1 MQDAGTECSLLGVQF
16 TNRLPTQF
24 ALETPTLSLVQGTS
38 VYTLPNRTAAIGL
51 VYLTVGV
58 GGSDPFDIP
67 LMPMSAQDYGAIP
80 NKTTQGRP
88 TTYHFQLLPV
98 PTITFWP
105 TPDSGGPYQANVQ
118 SFRQTMDLSIS
129 GGQTID
135 APFRFLD
142 AFVAGLAARLARNW
156 APALYPQRKADWEE
170 AWSECTQFDQPP
182 DNLYIICGLDSYTR

>member
-1 MQDAGTECSLLGVQF
+1 MADAAFECSLLGVQF
-16 TNRLPTQF
+16 TNRLPSQY
-24 ALETPTLSLVQGTS
+24 ALETPTVSLSQGTAT
-38 VYTLPNRTAAIGL
+38 YDLPARTSAIGI

-80 NKTTQGRP
+80 NKTTQGQP
-88 TTYHFQLLPV
+88 TTYHVQLLPT
-98 PTITFWP
+98 PTIVFWP
-105 TPDSGGPYQANVQ
+105 TPNSGGPYQANIQ
-118 SFRQTMDLSIS
+118 SFRQQMDISVS

-156 APALYPQRKADWEE
+156 APQLYALRKADWEE
-170 AWSECTQFDQPP
+170 AWAECTQFDQPP